1 MNQIKFL
8 LISQLKR
15 SRLAEKK
22 DSGFTLIEVLVAMIL
37 AALVITPLL
46 GFMINIL
53 DSDRKEQAKSTTEQ
67 EVKSALDY
75 IAQDLSQ
82 AVFIYNA
89 AALNA
94 NSSTTPTISGIRD
107 QIPPIQPVG
116 NSGCN
121 IATCKPVLVFWKR
134 KFLSSAEVGGLT
146 GGNDTFVYSLVGYY
160 LITDGGSNGTWS
172 NTARIGRF
180 EIKDGI
186 PNPTGNNG
194 LSRQDNGKTVYYRQL
209 PDRGFR
215 LFDLSKAGDLATKMK
230 QWVKHPEAYNIA
242 SITNH
247 PMNAILIDYV
257 DKTPSGA
264 TCPATTPAQ
273 IPTSSTPGFYACV
286 NATGTTAQVFIRGNA
301 WQRINNSSS
310 PDNYTDARATYFP
323 SASIRVQGRGFLY
336 TK

>member
-22 DSGFTLIEVLVAMIL
+22 NSGFTLIEVLVAMIL
-37 AALVITPLL
+37 AALVLTPLL

-82 AVFIYNA
+82 AVFIYDA
-89 AALNA
+89 AALNT
-94 NSSTTPTISGIRD
+94 NSSTTPTNSGIKD
-107 QIPPIQPVG
+107 QIPPVQAIG
-116 NSGCN
+116 GCSN
-121 IATCKPVLVFWKR
+121 TNCKPVLVFWKR
-134 KFLSSAEVGGLT
+134 KFLSSADIGNFT

-160 LITDGGSNGTWS
+160 LITDGGSNGAWS

-186 PNPTGNNG
+186 PNPNRNTRF
-194 LSRQDNGKTVYYRQL
+194 SRQDNGKTVYYDKL
-209 PDRGFR
+209 PDKGFK

-230 QWVKHPEAYNIA
+230 QWVKHPELYNITE
-242 SITNH
+242 ITNH
-247 PMNAILIDYV
+247 PISAILIDYV
-257 DKTPSGA
+257 DKAANGA
-264 TCPATTPAQ
+264 TCPVTTPAQ
-273 IPTSSTPGFYACV
+273 TPTSPTPGFYACV
-286 NATGTTAQVFIRGNA
+286 NATGTTAQVFMRGNA
-301 WQRINNSSS
+301 LERVRKNPPAVYS
-310 PDNYTDARATYFP
+310 PNQSTYFP
-323 SASIRVQGRGFLY
+323 TASIRVQGRGFLY

>member
-22 DSGFTLIEVLVAMIL
+22 NSGFTLIEVLVAMIL

-94 NSSTTPTISGIRD
+94 ISSTTPTNSGIRD
-107 QIPPIQPVG
+107 QIPPVQAVG
-116 NSGCN
+116 GCSN
-121 IATCKPVLVFWKR
+121 INNCKPVLVFWKR
-134 KFLSSAEVGGLT
+134 KFLSRDEVGSLT

-160 LITDGGSNGTWS
+160 LITDGGGNNGTWS

-186 PNPTGNNG
+186 PNPTGNTG
-194 LSRQDNGKTVYYRQL
+194 PSRQDNGKPVYYRRL
-209 PDRGFR
+209 PDTGFR

-230 QWVKHPEAYNIA
+230 QWVKHPDPYNA
-242 SITNH
+242 AAITNH

-257 DKTPSGA
+257 DRSPLIPRRNL
-264 TCPATTPAQ
+264 CPAGQPS
-273 IPTSSTPGFYACV
+273 TSAIAGFYACV
-286 NATGTTAQVFIRGNA
+286 NATGTTAQVVMSGNA

-310 PDNYTDARATYFP
+310 PDLYTDARATYFP
-323 SASIRVQGRGFLY
+323 TASIRVQGRGFLY

>member
-1 MNQIKFL
+1 MNQLKFL

-15 SRLAEKK
+15 SHSGEKK
-22 DSGFTLIEVLVAMIL
+22 NSGFTLIEVLVAMIL

-82 AVFIYNA
+82 AVFIYDA
-89 AALNA
+89 AALSA
-94 NSSTTPTISGIRD
+94 NSSTTPTNSGIKD
-107 QIPPIQPVG
+107 QIPPVQAVG
-116 NSGCN
+116 GCSN
-121 IATCKPVLVFWKR
+121 INNCKPVLVFWKR
-134 KFLSSAEVGGLT
+134 KFLSKDEVGNFT

-160 LITDGGSNGTWS
+160 LITDAGGNGTWS

-186 PNPTGNNG
+186 PNPTGNTG
-194 LSRQDNGKTVYYRQL
+194 LSRPDNGKTVYYRRL
-209 PDRGFR
+209 PDKGFR

-230 QWVKHPEAYNIA
+230 QWVKHPDSYNA
-242 SITNH
+242 D
-247 PMNAILIDYV
+247 MNAILIDYV
-257 DKTPSGA
+257 DRSA
-264 TCPATTPAQ
+264 LNVRNTCPTGQT
-273 IPTSSTPGFYACV
+273 PTSVIAGFYACV

-310 PDNYTDARATYFP
+310 PDPYTDARATYFP

>member
-1 MNQIKFL
+1 MNQLKFL

-15 SRLAEKK
+15 SHSGEKK
-22 DSGFTLIEVLVAMIL
+22 NSGFTLIEVLVAMIL
-37 AALVITPLL
+37 AALVLTPLL

-67 EVKSALDY
+67 EIKSALDY

-82 AVFIYNA
+82 AVFIYDA

-107 QIPPIQPVG
+107 QIPPVQAVG
-116 NSGCN
+116 GCSTTN
-121 IATCKPVLVFWKR
+121 CKPVLVFWKR
-134 KFLSSAEVGGLT
+134 KFLSRAEVGTFT

-160 LITDGGSNGTWS
+160 LITDGGGNNATWS

-186 PNPTGNNG
+186 PSLQTSDRPRFGRIDGT
-194 LSRQDNGKTVYYRQL
+194 STVYYRQL
-209 PDRGFR
+209 PDKGFK

-230 QWVKHPEAYNIA
+230 QWVKHPEPYNINE
-242 SITNH
+242 ITNH

-257 DKTPSGA
+257 DKAANGA
-264 TCPATTPAQ
+264 TCPATTPVQ
-273 IPTSSTPGFYACV
+273 TPTSPTPGFYACV
-286 NATGTTAQVFIRGNA
+286 NTTGTTAQVFMRGNA
-301 WQRINNSSS
+301 LERVRKNPPAVYNPNQS
-310 PDNYTDARATYFP
+310 TYFP
-323 SASIRVQGRGFLY
+323 TASIRVQGRGFLY